1 MERLKD
7 RLGVIVNSG
16 FLHVFGSSVINKFI
30 AFLSNVVLVRILSK
44 PEYGVFT
51 YAWNI
56 YSLLFLLGGMGISY
70 GILQLTSE
78 HSGDEEYAER
88 ALNYGTRFGVVFD
101 LFLVAIILF
110 VGLFV
115 PLKIE
120 ASRPLLIALSA
131 LPLLELF
138 FEIMTAYLRG
148 QKKHKEYSRLVV
160 LNTSVLFISSAV
172 CALFFRS
179 FGLVIGY
186 YAAYL
191 ISFLFGTFILRIRL
205 IRSKLPVFDDK
216 SAILKISVTS
226 MLNNASTILMYLLD
240 VFVLGII
247 IPQESILASYK
258 VATLIP
264 TALTFIPLT
273 LFTYFYPYF
282 AEKKDDREWCLKRF
296 KQILLWFGAFNLVLS
311 AVLVIF
317 APWIISLLYGPQ
329 YLDQLMVFRILTV
342 NYFFSSTFRFVA
354 VNILITQ
361 RKLKFNF
368 AVSIIITVL
377 NVIADYFFIQW
388 WGTTGAAVATLSVDL
403 LAGILSTV
411 YLVYTLKKT
420 NSVSA

>member
-44 PEYGVFT
+44 PEFGVFT

-56 YSLLFLLGGMGISY
+56 YSILYLLSGMGIAF

-78 HSGDEEYAER
+78 HSGDEEYAEK
-88 ALNYGTRFGVVFD
+88 ALNYGTRFGTVFD
-101 LFLVAIILF
+101 LSLVAVILF
-110 VGLFV
+110 VGLFI

-120 ASRPLLIALSA
+120 ASRPLLIALAA

-172 CALFFRS
+172 CAFFFRS

-216 SAILKISVTS
+216 RAILKISVTS

-240 VFVLGII
+240 VFVLGIV
-247 IPQESILASYK
+247 IPQESLLASYK

-264 TALTFIPLT
+264 TALTFIPIT
-273 LFTYFYPYF
+273 LFAFFYPYF
-282 AEKKDDREWCLKRF
+282 AEKKEDREWCLKRF
-296 KQILLWFGAFNLVLS
+296 KQILFWFGAFNIVLS
-311 AVLVIF
+311 AVLIIF
-317 APWIISLLYGPQ
+317 APWVISLLYGAQ
-329 YLDQLMVFRILTV
+329 YLDQITAFRILTV
-342 NYFFSSTFRFVA
+342 NYFFSATFRYVA

-361 RKLKFNF
+361 RKLKYIF
-368 AVSIIITVL
+368 VLSIIITVL
-377 NVIADYFFIQW
+377 NVVADYFFIQW
-388 WGTTGAAVATLSVDL
+388 WGTTGAAAATLSVDTM
-403 LAGILSTV
+403 AGILCAV
-411 YLVYTLKKT
+411 YLVYILKKP

>member
-1 MERLKD
+1 MGKIKERLGT
-7 RLGVIVNSG
+7 LVNSG

-56 YSLLFLLGGMGISY
+56 YSLLFLLGGMGIAY

-88 ALNYGTRFGVVFD
+88 ALNYGTRFGAFFD
-101 LFLVAIILF
+101 LSLVVIILF

-120 ASRPLLIALSA
+120 ASRTLLIALCA

-160 LNTSVLFISSAV
+160 LNTSVLFIASAV
-172 CALFFRS
+172 CAYFFRS

-191 ISFLFGTFILRIRL
+191 ISFLFGTFVLRIRL
-205 IRSKLPVFDDK
+205 IRSKPLAFDEK
-216 SAILKISVTS
+216 GVILKISLTS
-226 MLNNASTILMYLLD
+226 MLNNASTMLMYLLD
-240 VFVLGII
+240 IFILGII
-247 IPQESILASYK
+247 VPQETIIASYK

-282 AEKKDDREWCLKRF
+282 AEKKDDHEWCLKRF
-296 KQILLWFGAFNLVLS
+296 KQILVWFGAFNLVLS
-311 AVLVIF
+311 VVLVIF
-317 APWIISLLYGPQ
+317 APWIISFLYGPE
-329 YLDQLMVFRILTV
+329 YLDQIMVFRILVV
-342 NYFFSSTFRFVA
+342 NYFFSATFRFVA

-368 AVSIIITVL
+368 VVSIVITVL
-377 NVIADYFFIQW
+377 NAAADYFFIQW
-388 WGTTGAAVATLSVDL
+388 WGTTGAAVATLSVVL
-403 LAGILSTV
+403 LASILSTV
-411 YLVYTLKKT
+411 YLVYTLKKQK
-420 NSVSA
+420 SVSA